1 MRLEEVVAMPCESAR
16 FGGERGEVGGRGAKL
31 KGGGG
36 VIIGTECWEHRARR
50 QGRG

>member
-36 VIIGTECWEHRARR
+36 GLYRHGVLGA
-50 QGRG
+50 